1 MSNSM
6 APLAHGAVLAAGPT
20 APRTGHVGSLDGLRA
35 IAVLMVLAFHANLRG
50 CNLACL
56 GVDVFFVLSGF
67 LITTL
72 LLRERRDNARID
84 LPRFWARRFCRL
96 MPAYWVYAA
105 GITLAVIAGVGTWQ
119 VVEGWTPG
127 MCLASLW
134 GYFINFAPVH
144 EMWSHHIL
152 AEHLWSLA
160 VEEQFYFVWPLLLA
174 VLVRWRAVLR
184 PFVVLLCLG
193 FLALLE
199 FGPSE
204 LDLEML
210 FTRGS
215 SLAMGC
221 AGAVFLDRPGLA
233 SPRWTTSPAW
243 RWSTLGLCVATL
255 VALTELQHV
264 RHLDPAATVRD
275 AIPVF
280 SPPVVCLCI
289 VLWHG
294 RDDALSRALSWRPL
308 AYLGR
313 ISYGVYL
320 YHMLARWAVYEWLFV
335 SPGPTPHWLFPYA
348 RFALM
353 TALAILIA
361 AASYR
366 WIESPVL
373 RFGQRFR
380 VARAAASD

>member
-1 MSNSM
+1 MSDTAASR
-6 APLAHGAVLAAGPT
+6 ARGAVIGTGAPT
-20 APRTGHVGSLDGLRA
+20 ARSGHVASLDGLRA

-72 LLRERRDNARID
+72 LLRERRENTRID

-105 GITLAVIAGVGTWQ
+105 GISLAVIAGVGTWQ

-127 MCLASLW
+127 MFLASLW
-134 GYFINFAPVH
+134 GYYINFAPVH

-152 AEHLWSLA
+152 GEHLWSLA
-160 VEEQFYFVWPLLLA
+160 VEEQFYFVWPLLLV
-174 VLVRWRAVLR
+174 VLVRWRALR
-184 PFVVLLCLG
+184 VFVVLLCLG

-221 AGAVFLDRPGLA
+221 AGAVFLDRPGQDA
-233 SPRWTTSPAW
+233 PRWTRSPAW

-255 VALTELQHV
+255 IALTELQHV
-264 RHLDPAATVRD
+264 RHLDPAATIRD

-280 SPPVVCLCI
+280 SPPVVFLCI
-289 VLWHG
+289 ALWHG

-313 ISYGVYL
+313 ISYGIYL
-320 YHMLARWAVYEWLFV
+320 YHMLARWVVYEWFYV
-335 SPGPTPHWLFPYA
+335 SPGPMPHWLFPYA
-348 RFALM
+348 RFLLM
-353 TALAILIA
+353 TLLAILIA

-380 VARAAASD
+380 VSRAAS